1 MLKKRTSNRLRVSI
15 GKLNFENPFILA
27 ASPSTANGDFIRKA
41 FAMGWAGA
49 VIKTIKPDAME
60 IADVSPRF
68 SVLKDKNGNK
78 IGFENFEL
86 VGKKDTAYWLEE
98 IQAIKREFPEKILIA
113 SIMAD
118 QSAVAWKEL
127 AYKIERAGADAIEL
141 NFSCP
146 HGMTEQGIGAV
157 IGQSEKLS
165 AMITGWVKETV
176 RIPVI
181 VKLTADVTDIKT
193 IARQVAAAGADSIV
207 AINTVQCLMGVDLD
221 TMSPMPTV
229 DGFSAYG
236 GYSGYAVKPIGLRC
250 VSQIY
255 NEVDIPIYGV
265 GGIGSWQD
273 AVEYIAVGA
282 NVVQVCTAVMLEGCQ
297 IIEPMLQGLEKYM
310 KEKQIRNLESLRG
323 IAARKIKTHTK
334 LNRSYIAKAKV
345 TNPKKCTACLKC
357 QIACSESGYNA
368 IEYDGKS
375 IHINQATCDGC
386 SLCSLVCPQNI
397 IKMQTTFSST
407 VETKTVAYNGRG
419 G

>member
-1 MLKKRTSNRLRVSI
+1 MLKKRISNRLRVSI

-49 VIKTIKPDAME
+49 VIKTIKPDAMD
-60 IADVSPRF
+60 IVDVSPRF

-98 IQAIKREFPEKILIA
+98 IQAIKREFPNKILIA
-113 SIMAD
+113 SIMAA

-146 HGMTEQGIGAV
+146 HGMTEQGSGAV
-157 IGQSEKLS
+157 IGQSAKLS
-165 AMITGWVKETV
+165 AMITGWVKEAV

-181 VKLTADVTDIKT
+181 VKLTSDVTDIKT
-193 IARQVAAAGADSIV
+193 IARQVTAAGADSIS

-229 DGFSAYG
+229 DGFSTYG

-255 NEVDIPIYGV
+255 NELDIPIYGI

-273 AVEYIAVGA
+273 ALEYIAVGA

-297 IIEPMLQGLEKYM
+297 IIEPMLQGLEQYM
-310 KEKQIRNLESLRG
+310 NEKQIGSLESLRG

-334 LNRSYIAKAKV
+334 LNRAHMAKAQII
-345 TNPKKCTACLKC
+345 NPKKCTSCMKC

-368 IEYDGKS
+368 IAYVGNRID
-375 IHINQATCDGC
+375 INQVTCDGC

-397 IKMQTTFSST
+397 IKMQTTFSSI
-407 VETKTVAYNGRG
+407 VEEKIVSYNGRG